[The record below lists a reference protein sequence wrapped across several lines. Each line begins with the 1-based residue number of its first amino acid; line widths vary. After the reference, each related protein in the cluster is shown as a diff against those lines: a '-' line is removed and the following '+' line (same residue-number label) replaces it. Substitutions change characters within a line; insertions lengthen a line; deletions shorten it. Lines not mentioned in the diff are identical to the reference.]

1 MTHVTPGQNLTG
13 RVSLLELKVD
23 ERIDALNRRNAELE
37 VKVEAQR
44 DMISENMD
52 QIFTLG
58 LAVLK
63 LQEEASK

>member
-1 MTHVTPGQNLTG
+1 MTHVTPEQNLTG